1 LQHLFIFYRIGAGS
15 AGPARFEP
23 RDALCAD
30 ILVLSVILAI
40 FNPEA
45 LPRRAALRPGDLRM
59 PAGADP
65 LGDIQEGTQWRH
77 RAVAEK

>member
-15 AGPARFEP
+15 AGPRFEP

-40 FNPEA
+40 FNP
-45 LPRRAALRPGDLRM
+45 D
-59 PAGADP
+59 
-65 LGDIQEGTQWRH
+65 QKSF
-77 RAVAEK
+77 RAVQHCGPATYGCPPVPILSVISKRALNGGIGP